1 MNKVP
6 KRHMDQ
12 FTMFL
17 SVVGFTAKTNADG
30 SITCINP
37 KMPKERRQIVL
48 WQNGKMN
55 KACQLLWWDFLN
67 HWLLI
72 GKQFIEALNKKIE
85 VARWLSTSKQS
96 LVLKSS
102 ALPVV
107 TTTLQQSNFSLAL
120 VARKKMVRLV

>member
-1 MNKVP
+1 MKKVP
-6 KRHMDQ
+6 KKHMDQ

-17 SVVGFTAKTNADG
+17 SVIGFVAKTNADG

-37 KMPKERRQIVL
+37 KMPKDRRQIVL

-67 HWLLI
+67 HCLVI

-85 VARWLSTSKQS
+85 VA
-96 LVLKSS
+96 
-102 ALPVV
+102 
-107 TTTLQQSNFSLAL
+107 
-120 VARKKMVRLV
+120 

>member
-1 MNKVP
+1 MKKVP

-17 SVVGFTAKTNADG
+17 SVVVFTAKTNADG

-37 KMPKERRQIVL
+37 KMPKERRQIVF

-85 VARWLSTSKQS
+85 VA
-96 LVLKSS
+96 
-102 ALPVV
+102 A
-107 TTTLQQSNFSLAL
+107 
-120 VARKKMVRLV
+120 

>member
-1 MNKVP
+1 MKKVP
-6 KRHMDQ
+6 KKHMDQ

-55 KACQLLWWDFLN
+55 KA
-67 HWLLI
+67 
-72 GKQFIEALNKKIE
+72 
-85 VARWLSTSKQS
+85 
-96 LVLKSS
+96 
-102 ALPVV
+102 
-107 TTTLQQSNFSLAL
+107 
-120 VARKKMVRLV
+120 

>member
-1 MNKVP
+1 MKKVP

-85 VARWLSTSKQS
+85 VA
-96 LVLKSS
+96 
-102 ALPVV
+102 
-107 TTTLQQSNFSLAL
+107 
-120 VARKKMVRLV
+120 

>member
-1 MNKVP
+1 
-6 KRHMDQ
+6 MDQ

-37 KMPKERRQIVL
+37 KMPK
-48 WQNGKMN
+48 MN
-55 KACQLLWWDFLN
+55 KTCQLLWWDFLN

-85 VARWLSTSKQS
+85 V
-96 LVLKSS
+96 
-102 ALPVV
+102 
-107 TTTLQQSNFSLAL
+107 
-120 VARKKMVRLV
+120 VA

>member
-1 MNKVP
+1 MKKVP

-37 KMPKERRQIVL
+37 KMPKDRRQ
-48 WQNGKMN
+48 
-55 KACQLLWWDFLN
+55 N
-67 HWLLI
+67 HWLVI

-85 VARWLSTSKQS
+85 VA
-96 LVLKSS
+96 
-102 ALPVV
+102 
-107 TTTLQQSNFSLAL
+107 
-120 VARKKMVRLV
+120 

>member
-1 MNKVP
+1 MKKVP

-55 KACQLLWWDFLN
+55 KACQLLWWAKPKNTIDS
-67 HWLLI
+67 
-72 GKQFIEALNKKIE
+72 FIAEGGFDQAFKDVFELPETI
-85 VARWLSTSKQS
+85 KQS
-96 LVLKSS
+96 LKEVS
-102 ALPVV
+102 
-107 TTTLQQSNFSLAL
+107 
-120 VARKKMVRLV
+120 

>member
-1 MNKVP
+1 MKKIP
-6 KRHMDQ
+6 KRHMNQ

-17 SVVGFTAKTNADG
+17 AVVGFNAKTNADG

-67 HWLLI
+67 HWLLF
-72 GKQFIEALNKKIE
+72 GKQFIESLNKKIE
-85 VARWLSTSKQS
+85 VAG
-96 LVLKSS
+96 
-102 ALPVV
+102 
-107 TTTLQQSNFSLAL
+107 
-120 VARKKMVRLV
+120 

>member
-1 MNKVP
+1 MKKVP
-6 KRHMDQ
+6 KKHMDQ

-17 SVVGFTAKTNADG
+17 SVIGFVAKTNADG

-37 KMPKERRQIVL
+37 KMPKERRQIAL

-55 KACQLLWWDFLN
+55 KTCQLLWWDFLN

-85 VARWLSTSKQS
+85 VA
-96 LVLKSS
+96 
-102 ALPVV
+102 
-107 TTTLQQSNFSLAL
+107 
-120 VARKKMVRLV
+120 

>member
-1 MNKVP
+1 MILLKTQVNRWLHEKVP

-85 VARWLSTSKQS
+85 VA
-96 LVLKSS
+96 
-102 ALPVV
+102 
-107 TTTLQQSNFSLAL
+107 
-120 VARKKMVRLV
+120 